1 MHRKF
6 LKSSLVLAG
15 LMVALSPSVMAADAF
30 KPKEEIFLK
39 GADLNDE
46 QLKETKAELKVD
58 DDVTTYDVSSTD
70 VVRYTGTEYDYIHSS
85 AVIIPN
91 KIMRGVDVEIETPDM
106 ITRITKEQYMN
117 AAITAGIQDAKIKIT
132 SIDPVSGEGA
142 LSGIYKA
149 YEEQG
154 QTLNQQDIQ
163 NAHTEMNELAQISE
177 NHTNQDTFS
186 DEALNEA
193 IADMKEQIA
202 EATEN
207 NQQIN
212 DVTINQLVNQTLN
225 EKGLNSILNDDEV
238 AMIQKMMMNV
248 AESEVIQQDPEAF
261 KKQAKDIVSQIRQES
276 GDQLDRLKE
285 FDTSDERNFLQKLWD
300 AIVAFLKQLWY
311 WLTSFL

>member
-1 MHRKF
+1 MHRKL

-39 GADLNDE
+39 GADLNDK

-117 AAITAGIQDAKIKIT
+117 AAITAGIQDAKIKIA

-225 EKGLNSILNDDEV
+225 EKGLNTILNDEEV

-261 KKQAKDIVSQIRQES
+261 KKQAKDIVSQIRKES

>member
-117 AAITAGIQDAKIKIT
+117 AAITAGIQDAKIKIA

-212 DVTINQLVNQTLN
+212 DVTINQLVNQILN
-225 EKGLNSILNDDEV
+225 EKGLNSILNNDEV

>member
-1 MHRKF
+1 MHRKL

-58 DDVTTYDVSSTD
+58 DDVTNYDVSSTD

-117 AAITAGIQDAKIKIT
+117 AAITAGIQDAKIKIA

-225 EKGLNSILNDDEV
+225 EKGLNTILNDEEV

-261 KKQAKDIVSQIRQES
+261 KKQAKDIVSQIRKES

>member
-1 MHRKF
+1 MHRKL

-117 AAITAGIQDAKIKIT
+117 AAITAGIQDAKIKIA

-225 EKGLNSILNDDEV
+225 EKGLNTILNDEEV

-261 KKQAKDIVSQIRQES
+261 KKQAKDIVSQIRKES